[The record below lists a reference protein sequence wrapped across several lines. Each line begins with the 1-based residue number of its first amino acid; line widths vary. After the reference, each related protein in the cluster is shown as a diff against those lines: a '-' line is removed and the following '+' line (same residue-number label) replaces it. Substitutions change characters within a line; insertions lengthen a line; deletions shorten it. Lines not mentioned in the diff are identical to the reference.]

1 MPKSVDGDIRISVKF
16 DNDGIKQGVKS
27 TESAVAG
34 LQSSLGKLG
43 KAVAAAFSVAAIVNF
58 GKQAIGLA
66 SDIDEVQNVVDTA
79 FGSMAYK
86 CEAFADS
93 AIENFGMSKL
103 SAKQTA
109 STYMAMAKSMGLSME
124 SASDMA
130 VEVAKLTGDVASF
143 YNLDQ
148 STAATK
154 LKSIFTGETETLKD
168 LGVVMTETNLKEYAL
183 SKGITKSYAAMSQA
197 EKVSLRYGYVTE
209 ALSDASG
216 DFVRTQDSWANQ
228 TRILSERWKEF
239 MSEIGGALI
248 TVLTPLLQLL
258 NSIVAALTAFARKV
272 NQLVQALAGSNAD
285 SKQQADNIAESVGN
299 QNALTDAVAGTAKA
313 QKKALAGFDEINKL
327 SSGTAAAAES
337 SSGGTG
343 TPAGVAGSGSAAAE
357 STPAWAD
364 QLKQSLESASAW
376 MRETWAPTI
385 AQAISTI
392 SPSIDQIKTDFSGIF
407 GDIGT
412 LAEPVETLFTESVIP
427 FLQTGVTNCATIVS
441 GAISTISTILS
452 GAWSSFIF
460 PVLQTGISTAYPVIL
475 GFFGNVGSIATQVFG
490 IANNLIQEVFTGGI
504 MPTLTLL
511 SQVFTGVW
519 EGISAAYDTW
529 TAPVFEGMNLAIE
542 NIGTILTNVWTGFIL
557 PIWNSVVAALT
568 ELWEQN
574 LKPLWD
580 NILDF
585 VGELVDCALVIY
597 NNVIAPIVQW
607 VQKTI
612 YPVVVEVVNGIIGQ
626 IKIVLAGI
634 IGAVNGIITRLKGMV
649 QFIKGV
655 FTGDWQGAWNGIKN
669 IFKGVWDSLVAI
681 VKIPVNLIIE
691 MINKMLEGVIGGIN
705 KIVGAINTLS
715 FDVPDWVPGI
725 GGETFGF
732 NLKEIQIPRIP
743 KLATGAVI
751 PANREFLAVLG
762 DQRSGTN
769 IEAPLATIEQ
779 AVENVLSRMGGFGT
793 QQAVLEIDGE
803 KFGRL
808 IYRLNKREG
817 KRVGV
822 SFSGV

>member
-272 NQLVQALAGSNAD
+272 NQLAKALAGSKAGEE
-285 SKQQADNIAESVGN
+285 QAASIAESVDN
-299 QNALTDAVAGTAKA
+299 QNALTAAVKGTAKE

-327 SSGTAAAAES
+327 SSGTTAAAES
-337 SSGGTG
+337 SSDGIGILAGG
-343 TPAGVAGSGSAAAE
+343 AGENSTAAE
-357 STPAWAD
+357 SAPAWAD
-364 QLKQSLESASAW
+364 QIKQSLASVSAW

-385 AQAISTI
+385 SQAVNTV
-392 SPSIDQIKTDFSGIF
+392 SPSIDQLKIAFSGIF
-407 GDIGT
+407 GDVGT

-460 PVLQTGISTAYPVIL
+460 PVLQTGINTAYPVIL
-475 GFFGNVGSIATQVFG
+475 GFFGNVGSIATQIFG
-490 IANNLIQEVFTGGI
+490 IANNLIQKVFTGGV
-504 MPTLTLL
+504 MPALSLL

-519 EGISAAYDTW
+519 EGIATAYNTWAA
-529 TAPVFEGMNLAIE
+529 PIFSGVEEAIG
-542 NIGTILTNVWTGFIL
+542 NIGRMLTNCWEGLVKPVWTEI
-557 PIWNSVVAALT
+557 VAALT
-568 ELWEQN
+568 EIWEQN

-597 NNVIAPIVQW
+597 NQVVAPILLW
-607 VQKTI
+607 VQQKV
-612 YPVVVEVVNGIIGQ
+612 YPAVAGVINGIIGQ
-626 IKIVLAGI
+626 VKILLAGI
-634 IGAVNGIITRLKGMV
+634 IGAVNGIVTVLKGVV

-732 NLKEIQIPRIP
+732 NLKEIPIPRIP

-769 IEAPLATIEQ
+769 VEAPLATIEQ
-779 AVENVLSRMGGFGT
+779 AVANVLSRMGGFGT

-803 KFGRL
+803 KFGKL

-822 SFSGV
+822 SFSGT